1 MSLIT
6 LSNVCKYY
14 TMNQNTVKALDG
26 IDLTISANDYLAF
39 TGSSGSGKSTLM
51 NILGCLDRPTAGSYL
66 LDDKDTT
73 QLNENELADV
83 RNRKIGFI
91 FQSFNLIP
99 RVSALK
105 NVTQPLIYRGVG
117 LKDRMEIAKQT
128 LVKLGLDGRMDHMP
142 HELSGGQKQRV
153 AIARALV
160 TEPAIILADEPTGNL
175 DSRTTSE
182 ILDVFDQLHDDGRTI
197 IMVTHEEEVAQRT
210 QRILQMRDGQIVN
223 DTLTNTHQNANQN
236 DHSAK
241 ENA

>member
-223 DTLTNTHQNANQN
+223 DTLTNTHRNANQN
-236 DHSAK
+236 DRAAK